1 MWQTSRRSRHRRTTR
16 ALHPCGVLTLG
27 LLSAACQ
34 GVLGGTDGEGGAS
47 PEKNGASG
55 DGGVVCLGDV
65 CSDESAYA
73 GPGEVPMRRLNNAEL
88 LNTVHDLFGSSAPPV
103 TFPAEGRTHGFDTLH
118 TALAVSQLHV
128 EAYLDAA
135 GALVT
140 ELFDADPGGIRASWC
155 DFTSEDEASNLDCAG
170 DIVEEFAEL
179 AWRRP
184 LEAWPDEEPASDYRA
199 LLAPEGKLAEFDLE
213 TRLRTAL
220 EAVLVSP
227 RFVHRVELADES
239 GNLDAPSLA
248 ARLSYFLWSSAPDGE
263 LLESELHDEAVLEA
277 QAARMQN
284 DERFQRFLRRF
295 PDLWLELEKLETAER
310 DPEVYPD
317 FSPALAA
324 AMAEETRGFIADFWM
339 NPEARVADLLL
350 SEPTGDRDPILQ
362 DLYGDSP
369 RLGLITQASV
379 MTVTGVSNRT
389 APVRRGMWVLER
401 ILCAPPPPPPE
412 DVIAELTAELEE
424 DDSLTE
430 RERLARHR
438 VDPACANCHVT
449 MDAIG
454 LGFENYDSIGAYRE
468 VDATGTPIDARGVLP
483 GSDASFDEPLEL
495 VALLA
500 EDERVQGCVVRQ
512 LLTYGAGRTFKRKD
526 DALVDVVQ
534 RFAGGSEATF
544 QSVLNGV
551 ILSDGFRR
559 RNEEQ

>member
-1 MWQTSRRSRHRRTTR
+1 MWQTSRQSRHRRTTR
-16 ALHPCGVLTLG
+16 ALRPCGVLTLG

-34 GVLGGTDGEGGAS
+34 GVLGADDGENGAN
-47 PEKNGASG
+47 PDDGHGASG
-55 DGGVVCLGDV
+55 DGEVVCVGDV
-65 CSDESAYA
+65 CSEAEYA
-73 GPGEVPMRRLNNAEL
+73 GPGEVPMRRLNNAEFM
-88 LNTVHDLFGSSAPPV
+88 NTVHDLFGSSTPPV
-103 TFPAEGRTHGFDTLH
+103 SFPEEGRTHGFDTLH

-135 GALVT
+135 EALVT
-140 ELFDADPGGIRASWC
+140 ELFDVDPGGVRASWC
-155 DFTSEDEASNLDCAG
+155 DFTTEDEASNLDCAG
-170 DIVEEFAEL
+170 EIVENFAEL

-184 LEAWPDEEPASDYRA
+184 LEGWPDEQPASDSRA
-199 LLAPEGKLAEFDLE
+199 LLAPDGKLAEFDLE

-239 GNLDAPSLA
+239 GDLDGPSLA
-248 ARLSYFLWSSAPDGE
+248 ARLSYFLWSSAPDAE
-263 LLESELHDEAVLEA
+263 LLASELHDEAVLKA
-277 QAARMQN
+277 QAARMQD
-284 DERFQRFLRRF
+284 DERFQRFLERF
-295 PDLWLELEKLETAER
+295 PDLWLELEKLATVER

-324 AMAEETRGFIADFWM
+324 AMAEETRGFFAGFWM
-339 NPEARVADLLL
+339 NPDARVSDLLL
-350 SEPTGDRDPILQ
+350 AEPTGERDPMLQ

-369 RLGLITQASV
+369 RLGLITQAAV

-430 RERLARHR
+430 RERLAQHR

-468 VDATGTPIDARGVLP
+468 VDATGMPIDASGVLP
-483 GSDASFDEPLEL
+483 GADAPFDEPLEL
-495 VALLA
+495 VSLLA
-500 EDERVQGCVVRQ
+500 EDERVRSCVVRQ
-512 LLTYGAGRTFKRKD
+512 LLTYGAGRTFGRED
-526 DALVDVVQ
+526 DALIDVVQ

-551 ILSDGFRR
+551 ILSDAFRR